1 MRADGVDKSFSDAGR
16 EISVLR
22 GLDLEVVA
30 GEEIAI
36 VGQSGVGKST
46 LLHVLGSLEAPSA
59 GKILFEGQDLFA
71 MDERALA
78 EFRNSKLGFVFQFHY
93 LLADFSAL
101 ENVMLP
107 GTIGRLADQEAHQ
120 RAEQMLEL
128 VGLKDKLHRRPTE
141 LSGGEQH
148 ESRSRVR
155 WSCARSWCWPT
166 SRPNLDPHT
175 ADEVHGLFH
184 RLNRELGVTFMVG
197 THNER
202 PSRSMGRTL
211 RLREGRLVER
221 DGCIAASPDANSG
234 TSKGNVRVVPFWTD
248 TRIDFVIRFTSLVY
262 FTEAI
267 G

>member
-1 MRADGVDKSFSDAGR
+1 MAEGAPGTAAQTGSLLLRADGVDKSFSDAGR

-107 GTIGRLADQEAHQ
+107 GLIGRLADQEAHQ

-141 LSGGEQH
+141 LSGGEQQ
-148 ESRSRVR
+148 RVAV
-155 WSCARSWCWPT
+155 ARAVVLRPKLVLADEPT
-166 SRPNLDPHT
+166 GNLDPHT

-184 RLNRELGVTFMVG
+184 RLNRELGVTFMVA

-202 PSRSMGRTL
+202 LSRSMGRTL
-211 RLREGRLVER
+211 RLREGRLVNET
-221 DGCIAASPDANSG
+221 AA
-234 TSKGNVRVVPFWTD
+234 
-248 TRIDFVIRFTSLVY
+248 
-262 FTEAI
+262 
-267 G
+267 